1 MELKI
6 DKKTKFQNAKHERMS
21 LDNVINKIID
31 FVDEMPDKEYRL
43 SIGTDSMTYKDTHF
57 VLAIVLHR
65 VGNGGIYFYKK
76 IDHPGIR
83 DLRTKLYTETQ
94 LSLETA
100 DLLVSS
106 LLDKDENILDKLNLS
121 IHLDIGTTGPTKD
134 LIKELEGWV
143 TAVGYDY
150 EIKPNSYAASFVA
163 DRYSK

>member
-1 MELKI
+1 MEFRI
-6 DKKTKFQNAKHERMS
+6 DKNTRFQNAKHERMT
-21 LDNVINKIID
+21 LDEVLNRIIS
-31 FVDEMPDKEYRL
+31 FVDEIPDREYQL

-76 IDHPGIR
+76 FDHAGIR

-94 LSLETA
+94 LSIETA
-100 DLLVSS
+100 DLLVSN

-121 IHLDIGTTGPTKD
+121 IHLDIGTSGPTKD

-163 DRYSK
+163 DKYSK